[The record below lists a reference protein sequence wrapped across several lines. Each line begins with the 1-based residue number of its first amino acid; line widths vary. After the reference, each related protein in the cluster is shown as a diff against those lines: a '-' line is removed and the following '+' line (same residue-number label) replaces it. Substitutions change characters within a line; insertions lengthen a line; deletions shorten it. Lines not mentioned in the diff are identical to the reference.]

1 MLESPSIVQVSP
13 KYQIVIP
20 RWVRE
25 QAGITPGT
33 RFEVEITSTGLKL
46 LQIGPLGGL
55 KGRVS
60 RDDSL
65 EIREKGERL

>member
-1 MLESPSIVQVSP
+1 MSESQTIVQVSP

-33 RFEVEITSTGLKL
+33 RFEVEITANGLRL
-46 LQIGPLGGL
+46 LQIGSLGEL
-55 KGRVS
+55 RGRVL

-65 EIREKGERL
+65 EVREKGDRT